1 MNNLISRLWVHIT
14 FRRRKQF
21 LIVFLLS
28 ILASF
33 AEVLSIGAALP
44 FIAAITSPEIIIDNQ
59 YLKPFLIFFGITKAE
74 QILLPITL
82 LFIAAVALSGTIRL
96 LLLWTQNRLGHAIGS
111 DLSIDIYKRTLH
123 QPYIVHIS
131 SNTSKAISG
140 IAAKTNQVVYT
151 TIMPILNLISSFF
164 IIISILSALIII
176 NPQIALVAILTFS
189 FLYLIVSLIV
199 KNRLYMY
206 GKQVNY
212 LQTRIFKLIQE
223 GLGNIRDIIMDDAQ
237 LIYWKEYENAD
248 KPMRKN
254 ASNIQVFSA
263 APRFFIESM
272 GLILIAILAYSL
284 TQSNN
289 EIAKTLPLLGVLAIG
304 AQRLLPV
311 LQLGY
316 ASWSG
321 ILGGKSILESVLELL
336 EQPLPTSQYN
346 KKPLL
351 FRDKITFKNI
361 DFKYPDQSQLT
372 LDNIELEIK
381 KGSCVG
387 LIGETG
393 SGKSTL
399 LDILMG
405 LLLPNNGNIVIDNT
419 VIDNKNYRNWQA
431 NIAHVPQNIYL
442 SDSSIAQNIAFGV
455 NPKDV
460 DYERVKD
467 ACKKAKIDTIIN
479 TWPDGYNSDVGERG
493 VKISGGQKQRIGL
506 ARAIY
511 KGATVLVLDEA
522 TSALDDDTEAEV
534 MKSINTLS
542 SDITIVMVAHRL
554 STLKNCSHILKLD
567 RGRISKTGTYEELI
581 KLR

>member
-21 LIVFLLS
+21 LIVFLLT

-111 DLSIDIYKRTLH
+111 DLSIDIYKRTLY

-131 SNTSKAISG
+131 SNSSKVISG
-140 IAAKTNQVVYT
+140 IVAKTNQVVYT

-176 NPQIALVAILTFS
+176 NPQIALATILTFS
-189 FLYLIVSLIV
+189 FLYLIVMLIV

-212 LQTRIFKLIQE
+212 LQTRILKLIQE

-248 KPMRKN
+248 KPMRKD

-272 GLILIAILAYSL
+272 GLIFIAIIAYSL

-289 EIAKTLPLLGVLAIG
+289 EIAKTLPLLGALAIG

-511 KGATVLVLDEA
+511 KGATFLVLDEA

-554 STLKNCSHILKLD
+554 SSLKNCSHILKLD
-567 RGRISKTGTYEELI
+567 RGRISKIGSYEELL